1 MEESEKH
8 GIKKLLRVYKNK
20 LKVSEDLLEL
30 VLDPNNTNIHYAKL
44 YANLKTKRDCYNIMV
59 SDIKM
64 EMYSPVKT

>member
-20 LKVSEDLLEL
+20 LKVSEDLLKC
-30 VLDPNNTNIHYAKL
+30 VLEPNDSNVSYVT
-44 YANLKTKRDCYNIMV
+44 LKTKRDCYDRMV